1 MSISRLVE
9 FFSTFTRLPVYAEDV
24 RDQLVEM
31 DIQDNILL
39 REMDV
44 PPGKLLGMFV
54 RFKMRNALYGQEVTK
69 SSVVF
74 YNKNVDPMT
83 QNLICIKE
91 LMHVFDDQIKA
102 ATHTKEELRQ
112 LIDDLFA
119 DKDFVAPFDVHLGS
133 FIDELAV
140 AVAVAILFPH
150 EIRDDFIRAHQQG
163 RMTHEDIANE
173 CGLPSKF
180 VPALLSQKWEV
191 QRAFLLRI
199 S

>member
-1 MSISRLVE
+1 MSINRLVE

-24 RDQLVEM
+24 RDQLVDM
-31 DIQDNILL
+31 GIQDEILL

-44 PPGKLLGMFV
+44 PPEKLLGMFV
-54 RFKMRNALYGQEVTK
+54 RFKRRGALYGHEVSQ

-74 YNKNVDPMT
+74 YNKNVDAMT

-102 ATHTKEELRQ
+102 ATHTREEFGQ
-112 LIDDLFA
+112 LLEDLFA
-119 DKDFVAPFDVHLGS
+119 NKEPILPFGGNFGS
-133 FIDELAV
+133 LIDNLAILL
-140 AVAVAILFPH
+140 AVAILFPQ

-163 RMTHEDIANE
+163 RMTHDNIGNE
-173 CGLPSKF
+173 CGLPVGL
-180 VPALLSQKWEV
+180 VPMLLSQKWETY
-191 QRAFLLRI
+191 RAILLRI